1 MSKNKEKLKI
11 NGLLLI
17 DKPLGFSSNQALSK
31 IKWIFSAKKA
41 GHTGT
46 LDPLATGL
54 LPICFGEAT
63 KFSSHL
69 LNSEKTYEASIKLG
83 WKSSTGDAEGIVDG
97 IKNYFDIFR

>member
-1 MSKNKEKLKI
+1 MDKNEKKLEI
-11 NGLLLI
+11 NGLLLF
-17 DKPLGFSSNQALSK
+17 DKPKGFSSNQALSK

-63 KFSSHL
+63 KFSNHI
-69 LNSEKTYEASIKLG
+69 LNSDKTFE
-83 WKSSTGDAEGIVDG
+83 
-97 IKNYFDIFR
+97 